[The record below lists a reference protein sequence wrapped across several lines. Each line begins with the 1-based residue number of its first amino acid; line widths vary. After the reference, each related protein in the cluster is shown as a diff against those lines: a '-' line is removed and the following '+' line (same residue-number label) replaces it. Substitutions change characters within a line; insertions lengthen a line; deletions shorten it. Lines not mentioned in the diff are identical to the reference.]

1 MEAEIAAL
9 ATSGATTL
17 VGLMATELWTQARG
31 RFAALFGR
39 DRATEIAEEL
49 DEVREDLR
57 STGNGTAAAAEWARR
72 LRRAL
77 AADPEAAEELRDL
90 LAEFGP
96 AAEPGSVRNVINGG
110 TYRGIVVQS
119 GRIANMTTRQDIGD
133 S

>member
-1 MEAEIAAL
+1 MAAL

-57 STGNGTAAAAEWARR
+57 STGDGTAAAAEWARR

-96 AAEPGSVRNVINGG
+96 AADRGSISNVINGG
-110 TYRGIVVQS
+110 TFNGTVVQS
-119 GRIANMTTRQDIGD
+119 GRIDHLTTHQNPGN

>member
-1 MEAEIAAL
+1 
-9 ATSGATTL
+9 
-17 VGLMATELWTQARG
+17 MATELWTQARG

-57 STGNGTAAAAEWARR
+57 STGDGTAAAAEWARR

-96 AAEPGSVRNVINGG
+96 AADRGSISNVINGG
-110 TYRGIVVQS
+110 TFNGTVVQS
-119 GRIANMTTRQDIGD
+119 GRIDHLTTHQNPGN